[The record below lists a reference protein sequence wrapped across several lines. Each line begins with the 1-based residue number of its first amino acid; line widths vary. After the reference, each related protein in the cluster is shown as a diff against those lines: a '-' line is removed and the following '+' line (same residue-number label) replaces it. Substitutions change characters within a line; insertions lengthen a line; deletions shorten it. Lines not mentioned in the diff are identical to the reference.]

1 MIYYIIYFILAVLIL
16 MAVGAKGKKQRCF
29 EFIALVIVVL
39 FQGLR
44 WENGTD
50 WDSYYNM
57 FMYPSDPI
65 YYNEY
70 GWWLLNNI
78 IQTNTGSYT
87 IMLIVQC
94 TIIVLLN
101 MKFARHAGLN
111 NVTSVIFGCFAG
123 SIFPVRFAMASGIVM
138 VGFRYIVEQD
148 FKKFL
153 LCVIV
158 ASTIHLASLLIV
170 PFYFVPRKP
179 LNLITMML
187 MYLGSIIIGFA
198 TASVHSILDSIN
210 TLLSIGLYAGDIQE
224 KIDGYMSGGI
234 SEYSLRS
241 VKSIVLSFCSGAFFI
256 CLYHYFR
263 RYYFN
268 NATNSNNIY
277 QNILYTVYLNL
288 YIFGI
293 CFNRAVAFTVP
304 YLSRIGIL
312 ASAGAGLLLLLGL
325 EKKFKR
331 RNNLLFV
338 YFIYLIYKFLLFTQT
353 LHGQYE
359 SLFIPYNCVI

>member
-1 MIYYIIYFILAVLIL
+1 MIYYTIYLILAVLIL
-16 MAVGAKGKKQRCF
+16 LTVGAKGKKQRYI
-29 EFIALVIVVL
+29 EFIAVVIVVL

-57 FMYPSDPI
+57 FMYPADPI

-87 IMLIVQC
+87 VMLIVQC
-94 TIIVLLN
+94 TIIVMLN
-101 MKFARHAGLN
+101 IKFARHAGLN

-123 SIFPVRFAMASGIVM
+123 SIFPVRFAMASGIIM
-138 VGFRYIVEQD
+138 VGFRYIVERN
-148 FKKFL
+148 FFKFL
-153 LCVIV
+153 IYVVI
-158 ASTIHLASLLIV
+158 ASTIHIASILII
-170 PFYFVPRKP
+170 PFYFIPHKP
-179 LNLITMML
+179 LKLITMML
-187 MYLGSIIIGFA
+187 MYIGSIIIGFA
-198 TASVHSILDSIN
+198 TASVHSVLDSIN
-210 TLLSIGLYAGDIQE
+210 SLLSIGAYAGDIQD

-234 SEYSLRS
+234 GEYSIRS

-256 CLYHYFR
+256 CLYYYFR
-263 RYYFN
+263 KNYFN
-268 NATNSNNIY
+268 NTISSNSY

-288 YIFGI
+288 YVFGI
-293 CFNRAVAFTVP
+293 CFNRAVAFTIP

-312 ASAGAGLLLLLGL
+312 ASASAGLLLLLGL

-331 RNNLLFV
+331 KSNLLFV
-338 YFIYLIYKFLLFTQT
+338 YLIYIVYKFILFTQT